1 MKTTPLKGMKDIL
14 PREQRIRDYVQGEIL
29 KTYRAAGFERISTP
43 IMEDMENLDKSDGGD
58 NLIQIGIERLHIG
71 ELFRACGIIDLI
83 KYFRPLLAHDV
94 HILGVELREVIGV
107 GQRHDVQRIR
117 EAAHEI
123 LLTRCFLGRVV
134 QTGINNEM
142 F

>member
-1 MKTTPLKGMKDIL
+1 MISCIIPLISLLCSSVIGVI
-14 PREQRIRDYVQGEIL
+14 
-29 KTYRAAGFERISTP
+29 FE
-43 IMEDMENLDKSDGGD
+43 
-58 NLIQIGIERLHIG
+58 GIERLHIG

-83 KYFRPLLAHDV
+83 KYLRPLLAHDV